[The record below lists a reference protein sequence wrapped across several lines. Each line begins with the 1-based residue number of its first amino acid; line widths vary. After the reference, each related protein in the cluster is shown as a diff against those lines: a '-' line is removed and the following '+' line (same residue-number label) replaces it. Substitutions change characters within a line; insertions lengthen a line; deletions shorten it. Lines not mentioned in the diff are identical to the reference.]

1 MEKLLAFLL
10 LCMTIV
16 SISACTSS
24 TYTVPKATAA
34 KDKEIVS
41 IAVSTLPE
49 SPEQARTY
57 TTEEKID
64 AVRSYL
70 NSLTLSEISSEK
82 PEDYVG
88 MSYIISVTYDDNS
101 KKTYN
106 HFGNK
111 FFKID
116 DQEWKLMNFEQASE
130 LEDIIANTPSD

>member
-1 MEKLLAFLL
+1 MKKLLAFLL

-34 KDKEIVS
+34 KEIVS
-41 IAVSTLPE
+41 IAVSILPE

-70 NSLTLSEISSEK
+70 NSLTLSDISSEK
-82 PEDYVG
+82 PEDYAG